1 MNLVLTNANENKLYK
16 FKITEKDFL
25 TSQIW
30 LFGRIYVCS
39 WETLESESGW
49 QHLHSGFSETGFQ
62 NLAQSM
68 LSNWVQIDVE
78 VSSANPEKA
87 DLIQLIQP
95 RWLGGRVVD

>member
-1 MNLVLTNANENKLYK
+1 MNLILTNANENKLYK
-16 FKITEKDFL
+16 FKMTEKDFL

-30 LFGRIYVCS
+30 LFGRIFVWG

-49 QHLHSGFSETGFQ
+49 KHLHSGFSKSGFQ

-78 VSSANPEKA
+78 VSSANPEKF
-87 DLIQLIQP
+87 DSIIVGIQMQ
-95 RWLGGRVVD
+95 